1 MERLLTVDEAAA
13 ALGTSSKFP
22 RRLIAQRRIRFV
34 RVGRLVRIP
43 ESALENVAPDG
54 QRHNAPETFAT
65 RGDASRWLTMVESA
79 MIRGT
84 WADPERGKVSLQE
97 YGQRWIEQRP
107 GLRPRTVD
115 LYRWLFGRYLRP
127 QLGRT
132 RLIDLDPQ
140 QVRQWR
146 HELLSAGVSESMA
159 AKAYR
164 LLRAVLNT
172 AVEDGLIAK
181 NPCQIRG
188 GGSESPV
195 ERPTISAD
203 QVLDLADQM
212 PERYRLL
219 VLLAVFGSLRWGEVT
234 ALRRCDIDVGR
245 GTVTVRGALSERST
259 GEIVLGPPKSA
270 AGLRSVTLPAPVLE
284 QLRGHL
290 DIYVE
295 PGDQAWVFTGPTG
308 QPLRRSNFNKL
319 VRWSEVVGD
328 MGLTGL
334 HFHDLRHTGNHLA
347 AQAPGATLRDLM
359 VRMGHASM
367 RAALIYQHASRD
379 ADRHIADSL
388 SERLAPLWSV
398 ERTQSA
404 RRADEDGRERRRITR
419 EGP

>member
-1 MERLLTVDEAAA
+1 MAGRAGRRRFGTV
-13 ALGTSSKFP
+13 
-22 RRLIAQRRIRFV
+22 RRLASGRFQASF
-34 RVGRLVRIP
+34 VG
-43 ESALENVAPDG
+43 PDG
-54 QRHNAPETFAT
+54 QRRNAPETFDT
-65 RGDASRWLTMVESA
+65 KGDAGRWLTVTESA

-84 WADPERGKVSLQE
+84 WTDPERGKVSLQE

-127 QLGRT
+127 RLGRT

-146 HELLSAGVSESMA
+146 HELLSDGVSASMT

-172 AVEDGLIAK
+172 AVEDGLIAR
-181 NPCQIRG
+181 NPCQIEG
-188 GGSESPV
+188 GGTESPA
-195 ERPTISAD
+195 ERPTISAS
-203 QVLDLADQM
+203 QVLDLADRM
-212 PERYRLL
+212 PDQYRML

-234 ALRRCDIDVGR
+234 ALRRSDVDIER

-259 GEIVLGPPKSA
+259 GEMVLGPPKSA
-270 AGLRSVTLPAPVLE
+270 AGLRTVMLPAPVAK
-284 QLRGHL
+284 QLRVHL
-290 DIYVE
+290 DTHVE
-295 PGDQAWVFTGPTG
+295 AGDKAWVFSGTTG

-319 VRWSEVVGD
+319 VGWSYVVQQ

-347 AQAPGATLRDLM
+347 AQTPGATLRDLM
-359 VRMGHASM
+359 VRMGHGSM
-367 RAALIYQHASRD
+367 RAAVIYQHASHD

-388 SERLAPLWSV
+388 GERLAPLWPSAPGQQTEV
-398 ERTQSA
+398 GRADRPARRTAERTQNA
-404 RRADEDGRERRRITR
+404 RPAADDRRGRGGVTR
-419 EGP
+419 GGL

>member
-1 MERLLTVDEAAA
+1 MAGRAGRRRFGTV
-13 ALGTSSKFP
+13 
-22 RRLIAQRRIRFV
+22 RRIASGRFQASF
-34 RVGRLVRIP
+34 VG
-43 ESALENVAPDG
+43 PDG
-54 QRHNAPETFAT
+54 QRRDAPETFAT
-65 RGDASRWLTMVESA
+65 KGDAGRWLAMTESA

-84 WADPERGKVSLQE
+84 WTDPERGKVSLQD

-140 QVRQWR
+140 QVRHWR
-146 HELLSAGVSESMA
+146 HELLSGGVSESMA

-188 GGSESPV
+188 AGTESPA
-195 ERPTISAD
+195 ERPTISAS
-203 QVLDLADQM
+203 QAIDLADRM
-212 PERYRLL
+212 PEQYRLL
-219 VLLAVFGSLRWGEVT
+219 VLLAVFASLRWGEVT
-234 ALRRCDIDVGR
+234 ALRRSDIDLDR
-245 GTVTVRGALSERST
+245 ATVTVCGALSERSS
-259 GEIVLGPPKSA
+259 GEMVLGPPKSA
-270 AGLRSVTLPAPVLE
+270 AGLRTVMLPAPVVE
-284 QLRGHL
+284 QLRAQLDAFVGH
-290 DIYVE
+290 
-295 PGDQAWVFTGPTG
+295 DQAWIFSGTAG

-319 VRWSEVVGD
+319 VSWSEVVRQ

-347 AQAPGATLRDLM
+347 AQTPGATLRDLM
-359 VRMGHASM
+359 VRMGHGSM

-379 ADRHIADSL
+379 ADRQIADSL
-388 SERLAPLWSV
+388 TERLAPLWP
-398 ERTQSA
+398 A
-404 RRADEDGRERRRITR
+404 RRPAEAHAE
-419 EGP
+419 